1 MAEKMD
7 SAEIEDAIRRY
18 NDAFRE
24 ANYDLSKVSKTTV
37 EEFNNAKAGIRN
49 YTFQLNQSLK
59 TLGQSSLALASS
71 LAKGEQGASIYNN
84 SIKSGADAVAAFA
97 SKFGILGTIVGSLAQ
112 LLGKYVTA
120 ATEQSDKLFAGYQ
133 QLSKIGAAGAG
144 GLQETL
150 DNLHQFGYTLKDLDQ
165 FAATIKANAETLAV
179 YNGTVNQGTK
189 AFAQVT
195 QGFKD
200 SGLQTQFRLL
210 GLGVQEINQG
220 IAGFTRIQVL
230 SGFNQRKTTAEL
242 VQGSSEYIRQLD
254 LLTRLTGKSAESL
267 QAEQERNRQNA
278 AFAVTLQE
286 IEERAEM
293 ARAAGD
299 TVEEK
304 RLTDTVTNM
313 QAIVAQVPESMKASV
328 RGLMTG
334 FAGSSKESLQMFLAA
349 PGAAQQLLGVR
360 QGLSADQGQ
369 AILEQLRSGLK
380 ETARTQRSLF
390 QFQGRGEEIFGSA
403 FAFGEIGEER
413 QKALRDAAD
422 AQRNQILTPEAGVK
436 AQVSMRQ
443 AQESITRA
451 SEAFVNLGV
460 KPVTRG
466 LELLNNAINR
476 VTETILPGSSAA
488 GGKAAPAGSASM
500 SGSTTTIL
508 NSAGQVVEQRQGG
521 NRNWRNNNPGNIE
534 YGPFAMSMGAT
545 GSDGRFAIFP
555 DMEMGYKAADALMK
569 GKNYQN
575 LSIAGAIKRW
585 APPNENDTRAYQQRF
600 QQAGFDLNK
609 RYSDLSPTEQRK
621 YLETKMNVEGGKA
634 GTVIAGTPS
643 TGNISGPRDS
653 VSSALQGVNPNAV
666 RNATA
671 GTDTAEA
678 VSNARTGN
686 DLTVI
691 QIGKMDELIGLMKT
705 NNSINSK
712 ILQRARG

>member
-7 SAEIEDAIRRY
+7 SAEIEDTIRRY
-18 NDAFRE
+18 NEALRE
-24 ANYDLSKVSKTTV
+24 ANYDLSKVNKTTV
-37 EEFNNAKAGIRN
+37 EEFNNAKIGIRN

-71 LAKGEQGASIYNN
+71 LAKGEQGAAIYNN

-120 ATEQSDKLFAGYQ
+120 ASEQSDKLFAGYQ
-133 QLSKIGAAGAG
+133 RLSKIGAAGAG

-165 FAATIKANAETLAV
+165 FADTIKANAETLAV
-179 YNGTVNQGTK
+179 FNGTVNQGAK

-210 GLGVQEINQG
+210 GLGIQDINQG

-278 AFAVTLQE
+278 AFNVTLQE

-299 TVEEK
+299 TAEAK
-304 RLTDTVTNM
+304 RLTVTVDTINAM
-313 QAIVAQVPESMKASV
+313 VAQAGSESAKAGI
-328 RGLMTG
+328 RGLVTG
-334 FAGSSKESLQMFLAA
+334 FAGSSKESQQMFLAA
-349 PGAAQQLLGVR
+349 PGAAQQLLGAR

-369 AILEQLRSGLK
+369 AILEQLRSEFK

-390 QFQGRGEEIFGSA
+390 QFQGRGEDIFGRPDL
-403 FAFGEIGEER
+403 FGEIGEER
-413 QKALRDAAD
+413 QKALRDAEE
-422 AQRNQILTPEAGVK
+422 AQRKQILAPEAGVK

-460 KPVTRG
+460 KPVTQG

-488 GGKAAPAGSASM
+488 GGKSAPVGRSLLDIIGRGESGGNYNALVGGGTADLTNMTIADVQKLQGTMIASGRASTAVGKYQMIRDTLAEQVKKAGLDPNTTKFDQQTQDLLASQLVSQAGLGRNDPATVMKRLAGTFASLPQDM
-500 SGSTTTIL
+500 SGRGRYDGFNT
-508 NSAGQVVEQRQGG
+508 
-521 NRNWRNNNPGNIE
+521 NRANI
-534 YGPFAMSMGAT
+534 
-545 GSDGRFAIFP
+545 
-555 DMEMGYKAADALMK
+555 
-569 GKNYQN
+569 N
-575 LSIAGAIKRW
+575 
-585 APPNENDTRAYQQRF
+585 PNELMAAIQS
-600 QQAGFDLNK
+600 A
-609 RYSDLSPTEQRK
+609 
-621 YLETKMNVEGGKA
+621 
-634 GTVIAGTPS
+634 
-643 TGNISGPRDS
+643 PRDS
-653 VSSALQGVNPNAV
+653 VSSALQGVNPSAV
-666 RNATA
+666 RNETA
-671 GTDTAEA
+671 GMDTAAA
-678 VSNARTGN
+678 VSNARTSN

-691 QIGKMDELIGLMKT
+691 QIAKMDELIGLMKA
-705 NNSINSK
+705 NNAINAK
-712 ILQRARG
+712 IYQRARN

>member
-7 SAEIEDAIRRY
+7 SAEIEDTIRRY
-18 NDAFRE
+18 NEALRE

-120 ATEQSDKLFAGYQ
+120 ASEQSDKLFAGYQ

-210 GLGVQEINQG
+210 GLGIQDINQG

-230 SGFNQRKTTAEL
+230 SGSNQRKTTAEL

-413 QKALRDAAD
+413 QKALRDAEA

-488 GGKAAPAGSASM
+488 GGKAAPVGRSLLDIIGRGESGGNYNALVGGGTADLTNMTIADVQKLQGTMIASGRASTAVGKYQMIRDTLAEQVKKAGLDPNTTKFDQQTQDLLASQLVSQAGLGRNDPATVMKRLAGTFASLPQDM
-500 SGSTTTIL
+500 SGRGRYDGFNT
-508 NSAGQVVEQRQGG
+508 
-521 NRNWRNNNPGNIE
+521 NRANI
-534 YGPFAMSMGAT
+534 
-545 GSDGRFAIFP
+545 
-555 DMEMGYKAADALMK
+555 
-569 GKNYQN
+569 N
-575 LSIAGAIKRW
+575 
-585 APPNENDTRAYQQRF
+585 PNELMAAIQS
-600 QQAGFDLNK
+600 A
-609 RYSDLSPTEQRK
+609 
-621 YLETKMNVEGGKA
+621 
-634 GTVIAGTPS
+634 
-643 TGNISGPRDS
+643 PRDS
-653 VSSALQGVNPNAV
+653 VSSALQGVNPSAV
-666 RNATA
+666 RNETA
-671 GTDTAEA
+671 GTVTATA
-678 VSNARTGN
+678 VSNARTSN

-691 QIGKMDELIGLMKT
+691 QIAKMDELIGLMKT

>member
-1 MAEKMD
+1 MAEQLTPE
-7 SAEIEDAIRRY
+7 EIKAAFDAY
-18 NDAFRE
+18 NRELLLTGQVTKETAAAF
-24 ANYDLSKVSKTTV
+24 ND
-37 EEFNNAKAGIRN
+37 AKAGIRN
-49 YTFQLNQSLK
+49 YTFQLNQSLR

-150 DNLHQFGYTLKDLDQ
+150 DNLQQFGYTLKDMDQ

-210 GLGVQEINQG
+210 GLGIQDINQG

-254 LLTRLTGKSAESL
+254 LLSRLTGKSAESL

-313 QAIVAQVPESMKASV
+313 QAVVAQVPESMKASV

-349 PGAAQQLLGVR
+349 PGAAQQLLGAK

-390 QFQGRGEEIFGSA
+390 QFQGRGEELFGSA

-413 QKALRDAAD
+413 QKALRDAAE
-422 AQRNQILTPEAGVK
+422 AQRQQILTPEAGVK
-436 AQVSMRQ
+436 AQVSNRQ
-443 AQESITRA
+443 AQESATRA

-460 KPVTRG
+460 TPATRAM
-466 LELLNNAINR
+466 ETFSNVVNR
-476 VTETILPGSSAA
+476 ASEILLPGSTAA
-488 GGKAAPAGSASM
+488 GGKAAPGSRSLLDIIGRGESGGNYNALVGGGTANLTNMTIAEVQKLQGTMLASGRASTAVGKYQMIQDTLAEQVKKAGLDPSTTKFDQQTQDLLASQLVSQAGVGRNDPATVMKRLAGTFASLPQDM
-500 SGSTTTIL
+500 SGRGRYDGFNT
-508 NSAGQVVEQRQGG
+508 
-521 NRNWRNNNPGNIE
+521 NRANI
-534 YGPFAMSMGAT
+534 
-545 GSDGRFAIFP
+545 
-555 DMEMGYKAADALMK
+555 
-569 GKNYQN
+569 N
-575 LSIAGAIKRW
+575 
-585 APPNENDTRAYQQRF
+585 PNELMAAIQS
-600 QQAGFDLNK
+600 A
-609 RYSDLSPTEQRK
+609 
-621 YLETKMNVEGGKA
+621 
-634 GTVIAGTPS
+634 
-643 TGNISGPRDS
+643 PRDS
-653 VSSALQGVNPNAV
+653 VSSALQGVNPNSV
-666 RNATA
+666 RNATTA
-671 GTDTAEA
+671 TDTAAA